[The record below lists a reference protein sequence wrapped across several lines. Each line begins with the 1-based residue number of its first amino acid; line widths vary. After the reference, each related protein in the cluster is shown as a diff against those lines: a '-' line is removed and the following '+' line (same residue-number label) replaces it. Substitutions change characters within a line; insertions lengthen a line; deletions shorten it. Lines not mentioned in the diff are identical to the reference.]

1 MTYKDYQDELYHFG
15 IKGMRWGVR
24 RYQNPD
30 GSMTAEGVKRRRNTI
45 SGDKIVMQE
54 GSNIAGRAGNISRS
68 AERIKKERAGKVDLK
83 KMSDQ
88 DLQKAVNRMNLERN
102 YNNLKYEK
110 INAGKVRAS
119 DVLGVIGDVLA
130 IGASAATIAL
140 AYNNLLKTK

>member
-1 MTYKDYQDELYHFG
+1 MTYKEYQDELYHHG

-30 GSMTAEGVKRRRNTI
+30 GSMTAEGLKKRRNVI
-45 SGDKIVMQE
+45 SGDKTVMQE
-54 GSNIAGRAGNISRS
+54 GSNIAGRAGNISRN
-68 AERIKKERAGKVDLK
+68 AERIKKERAGRGIDLR

-88 DLQKAVNRMNLERN
+88 ELQKAVNRMNLERN

-140 AYNNLLKTK
+140 AYNNLLKK